1 MNMETTNMPKRVCHL
16 TSAHK
21 RHDVRIF
28 RKECCSLA
36 KAGYNVTLVVNDTL
50 PDETLQGVQI
60 VSTHFQPKNRM
71 ERMLLGT
78 KAVYKKALEQ
88 NADVYHLHD
97 PELLPIACKLKR
109 RNKIVI
115 FDAHEDTE
123 EQIKDKKWIPRP
135 FSKVISKL
143 YGHYA
148 GQIMRRV
155 DAVITVTP
163 DFVEKFKKYQE
174 NTVMVTNYP
183 IIQEARKGAV
193 AKNFLVTEINSV
205 KPEGIRYIFFAGGI
219 SEQWMHDVIIRAIEP
234 IESIQYVLAGF
245 GKESY
250 LNYLRSLPGWEKVY
264 FLGNIPHEKVSELY
278 RHAIAGLAVNKCTQL
293 QGKGTLGNT
302 KLFECMESEIPVIC
316 TNYPLWR
323 NIIEENACGICVNPE
338 KVSEITASIR
348 YLIEHPS
355 KASEMGKNG
364 RKAVLEKYN
373 WIPEEQKMLGLY
385 CRLLASI

>member
-1 MNMETTNMPKRVCHL
+1 MNRETTNMPKRVCHL

-50 PDETLQGVQI
+50 PDETLQGVRI

-97 PELLPIACKLKR
+97 PELLPIAYKLKR

-148 GQIMRRV
+148 GQIMRRI

-183 IIQEARKGAV
+183 IVKEFVKS
-193 AKNFLVTEINSV
+193 NS
-205 KPEGIRYIFFAGGI
+205 ERNSHIESQISLITQGGYIFFAGGI
-219 SEQWMHDVIIRAIEP
+219 TTQWMHDVVIRAIEP

-250 LNYLRSLPGWEKVY
+250 LNHLRSLPGWDKVY
-264 FLGNIPHEKVSELY
+264 FLGNISHEKVSELY
-278 RHAIAGLAVNKCTQL
+278 RCALAGIAVNKCTQL

-302 KLFECMESEIPVIC
+302 KLFECMESAIPVIC
-316 TNYPLWR
+316 TDYPLWK
-323 NIIEENACGICVNPE
+323 NIIEENTCGICVNPE
-338 KVSEITASIR
+338 KPSEITAAIR
-348 YLIEHPS
+348 YLIEHPD

-373 WIPEEQKMLGLY
+373 WVPEEEKMLGLY
-385 CRLLASI
+385 YQLLTSM

>member
-1 MNMETTNMPKRVCHL
+1 MPKRVCHL

-36 KAGYNVTLVVNDTL
+36 KAGYNVTLVVNDTF
-50 PDETLQGVQI
+50 PDETLQGVRI

-97 PELLPIACKLKR
+97 PELLPIACKLKKQ
-109 RNKIVI
+109 NKIVI
-115 FDAHEDTE
+115 FDAHEDAE
-123 EQIKDKKWIPRP
+123 EQIKDKKWIPRL
-135 FSKVISKL
+135 FSKIISKL

-183 IIQEARKGAV
+183 I
-193 AKNFLVTEINSV
+193 VTKSRSEGNSCEQIYE
-205 KPEGIRYIFFAGGI
+205 KLNIKENEKYIIFAGGI
-219 SEQWMHDVIIRAIEP
+219 SEQWMHDTIIRAIERLNNVCY
-234 IESIQYVLAGF
+234 ILAGSAQ
-245 GKESY
+245 KNY
-250 LNYLRSLPGWEKVY
+250 LDYLRSLPGWEKVRY
-264 FLGNIPHEKVSELY
+264 LGMISHDEVQSLY
-278 RHAIAGLAVNKCTQL
+278 LNAIAGMAVNECTQL
-293 QGKGTLGNT
+293 HGKGTLGNT
-302 KLFECMESEIPVIC
+302 KLFEFMEAGIPVIC
-316 TNYPLWR
+316 TNYPLWKTVV
-323 NIIEENACGICVNPE
+323 EGNACGICVNPRD
-338 KVSEITASIR
+338 VGGLADVIH
-348 YLIEHPS
+348 YLLENPDNA
-355 KASEMGKNG
+355 KCMGQNG
-364 RKAVLEKYN
+364 RHAVEDKYN
-373 WIPEEQKMLGLY
+373 WSIEELELY
-385 CRLLASI
+385 NLYNKLLKQR